1 MPVLAIH
8 PMSGPRAFTRA
19 SDQEADLQVAERP
32 VQGAERPVQ
41 GSVPVAVPAPVAVA
55 VRVLDYDQMSTDELS
70 TILDNLISQ
79 RQGRICAGFMSG
91 CAYFVYRPDFS
102 SYFPKEAQVPLGILS
117 GVVVGG
123 LAYFFSPNDKI
134 IRLQRLLDVSPS
146 RFSVDPEYL
155 EARSN

>member
-1 MPVLAIH
+1 
-8 PMSGPRAFTRA
+8 
-19 SDQEADLQVAERP
+19 
-32 VQGAERPVQ
+32 
-41 GSVPVAVPAPVAVA
+41 
-55 VRVLDYDQMSTDELS
+55 
-70 TILDNLISQ
+70 
-79 RQGRICAGFMSG
+79 
-91 CAYFVYRPDFS
+91 
-102 SYFPKEAQVPLGILS
+102 FPKEAQVPLGILS